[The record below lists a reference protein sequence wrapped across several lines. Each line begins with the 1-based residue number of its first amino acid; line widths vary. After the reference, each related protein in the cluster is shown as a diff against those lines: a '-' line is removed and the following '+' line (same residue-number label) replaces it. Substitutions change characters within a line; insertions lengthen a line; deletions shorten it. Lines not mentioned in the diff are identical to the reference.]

1 MTESGHLTPSD
12 AEISEFARTLGPRSE
27 QCLKQSKQ
35 LDAVRTRVEEGRSLQ
50 DAVLSV
56 VHGLIAED
64 RRIADEF
71 AAYFLLDLM
80 RMGKVPMAS
89 TSRLRRFLDTGD
101 LVNSVF
107 GDLWGDLATLRFDTG
122 SEFKALFVKRM
133 SWKAADQARKYGKHL
148 PGEGASEGASEGAG
162 VVAEAEIGG
171 TQKVDAPLQASI
183 REEEKQ
189 RLILILLRLK
199 PRDRKLLTL
208 HLRDVPLVAIAD
220 EMGLKYDAAR
230 KALSR
235 AIQQARDLATASGL
249 TRRSLETPTT
259 TCS

>member
-1 MTESGHLTPSD
+1 MTDPGRPVPSD
-12 AEISEFARTLGPRSE
+12 AEITEFSKTLGPYSE
-27 QCLKQSKQ
+27 RQ
-35 LDAVRTRVEEGRSLQ
+35 LERPEHRDAVRDRVKEGRSLQ
-50 DAVLSV
+50 DAVLAV

-80 RMGKVPMAS
+80 KMGKVPMAS

-107 GDLWGDLATLRFDTG
+107 GDLWGDLTTLRFDTG
-122 SEFKALFVKRM
+122 SEFKALFVQRM
-133 SWKAADQARKYGKHL
+133 RWKAADQARKYGKQQIA
-148 PGEGASEGASEGAG
+148 GEPVLEAD
-162 VVAEAEIGG
+162 AEI
-171 TQKVDAPLQASI
+171 TDRRVDDAPLQATI

-189 RLILILLRLK
+189 QLILILLRLK

-208 HLRDVPLVAIAD
+208 HLRDVPLTKIAE
-220 EMGLKYDAAR
+220 EMNLNYDAAR

-235 AIQQARDLATASGL
+235 AITQARSLAAASGL
-249 TRRSLETPTT
+249 SRRVTETPATT
-259 TCS
+259 HP